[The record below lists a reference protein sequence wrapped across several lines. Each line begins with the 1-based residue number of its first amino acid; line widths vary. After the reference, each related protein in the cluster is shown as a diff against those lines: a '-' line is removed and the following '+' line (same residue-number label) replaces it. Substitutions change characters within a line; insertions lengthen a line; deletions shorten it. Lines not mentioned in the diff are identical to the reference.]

1 MIQSKNTVRHTIFV
15 LLFLYTTKVHFK
27 WNNEYVIKMLPLDF
41 NPNGLT
47 KYLHKFLGIGS
58 KLIWQIVVGNSVTH
72 SDYIQETSS
81 SVEQEFEAV
90 IGTCRDIISF
100 ISFAFYWW
108 NIQFQDQLIMI
119 I

>member
-1 MIQSKNTVRHTIFV
+1 MIQSKNTVRQTIFV

-41 NPNGLT
+41 NPKGLT
-47 KYLHKFLGIGS
+47 KYLHNFLGIGS

-90 IGTCRDIISF
+90 IGACRDIISC

>member
-1 MIQSKNTVRHTIFV
+1 MLQSKNTVRHTIFV
-15 LLFLYTTKVHFK
+15 LLFLYTTKVHFE

-41 NPNGLT
+41 NPKGLT
-47 KYLHKFLGIGS
+47 KNLHDFLGIGS
-58 KLIWQIVVGNSVTH
+58 KLVWQIVVGNSVTH
-72 SDYIQETSS
+72 SDYIQETAGVWSCDWHM
-81 SVEQEFEAV
+81 Q
-90 IGTCRDIISF
+90 DIISC